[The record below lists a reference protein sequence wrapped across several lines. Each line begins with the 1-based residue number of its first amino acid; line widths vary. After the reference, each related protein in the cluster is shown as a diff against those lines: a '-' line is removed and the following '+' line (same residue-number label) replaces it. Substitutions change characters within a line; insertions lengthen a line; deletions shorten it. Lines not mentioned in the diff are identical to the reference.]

1 MKIYYISRMG
11 KTETLA
17 KNVSSEA
24 IKIEDFSLLVN
35 EPFIILTYTDGN
47 GVLPKGL
54 KEFLDNNKAFLKG
67 VVSTGSLARHA
78 ETYCFAADIIS
89 KDYNVPTILKVDG
102 AGTNEDVEII
112 KEFLQ

>member
-17 KNVSSEA
+17 KNISNEA
-24 IKIEDFSLLVN
+24 TKIEDFSLLVN
-35 EPFIILTYTDGN
+35 EPFIILTYTDGA

-54 KEFLDNNKAFLKG
+54 KEFLDNNKNYLKG

-78 ETYCFAADIIS
+78 ETFCFAADIIS

-102 AGTNEDVEII
+102 AGTQEDVDKI
-112 KEFLQ
+112 KSFL